1 MTEINGN
8 ELLAFVDEAVANSN
22 GDGWSAL
29 FELNDLVTDEEEYR
43 AVLAA

>member
-8 ELLAFVDEAVANSN
+8 ELLAFVDEAVAKSN
-22 GDGWSAL
+22 GNGWSAL
-29 FELNDLVTDEEEYR
+29 FELNELVGEEEEYR